1 MCKRSSVR
9 FILKRLPSGTGRKK
23 HAWVVASQGS
33 VSRELQLL
41 TFSPV
46 SRNEIRVGKL
56 LQVRGLL
63 PLLVMVSAPEYR
75 CETDYS
81 QQPTAKSPLM
91 SIGQMS
97 KELKLK
103 QSLCEVIK
111 FAVTQW
117 ELVSTRLSGTRT
129 DLQLYSSTSLQSFTL
144 GNN

>member
-1 MCKRSSVR
+1 MA
-9 FILKRLPSGTGRKK
+9 LGEKK

-33 VSRELQLL
+33 VRREVQLL

-46 SRNEIRVGKL
+46 SGNEIRVGKL

-63 PLLVMVSAPEYR
+63 PLLVMVSALAYR
-75 CETDYS
+75 CETDCS

-117 ELVSTRLSGTRT
+117 ELVSTRLSGRRT
-129 DLQLYSSTSLQSFTL
+129 DMQLYSSTSSQSFTL